1 MYSNN
6 IYMYKLYHID
16 KNSAKS
22 IYIFKGYNHT
32 DDYKEE
38 IDDKKVLN
46 KYLDKED
53 FMSHDTKVFL
63 INDAL
68 YEDDTIDFIKRKI
81 CKAMDVKYGFDELYL
96 FGYVEN
102 KVTNKDIYNILS
114 QNDTIDITY
123 ARLFQ
128 YLSNFY
134 NIDLSTID
142 LGKDVYTFDDI
153 ISLNI
158 EEKELVMKVPIG
170 QRFYINNTYPI
181 TVNPFDTIVMDEILR
196 KEGDNIVS
204 TQNNALML
212 DMKPIKNNTIYLCT
226 PDDIFD
232 FINQHNASSIKQDDE
247 PTKVIEFENFLK
259 LYYPFLYNDGITDE
273 KTYISNKGD
282 IIAKTNNMLDDNFES
297 YNNNISLLH
306 NIYNHKKTELEYL
319 ENGIRTLSFTI
330 EMSEKINIPLEII
343 FKLLNTSSQNPF
355 IKYNPGKGREKMY
368 RLYAE
373 QISRD
378 GRKIPF
384 LQKPYIL
391 KLRAN
396 LARTK
401 SVTVHT
407 IIESKQVNKDSKND
421 TIINTTFFENGFVQ
435 IDYQS
440 SKIESLDNIE
450 KVIMETSVPLI
461 QEISDF
467 LKQKGY
473 NYISFSGF
481 DNTDKINYNEIQHII
496 SLNITKKIK
505 LEKYIGCLSSVI
517 NLINTDLKSGIEMRY
532 KRVGYFNE
540 MDAMEA
546 FITRLVNKNMNRKQ
560 IIPMLQDN
568 FDMTIKDAETKYL
581 DWLSNIQVE
590 QQLHENKKLRIKS
603 NPGFGITIT
612 RVPFKNTIII
622 SVDSITNIK
631 YIPFITMYLDSII
644 RITQDIQSTTVSKQ
658 HINKVC
664 KFKEIVVKNVEDIE
678 GALVENLQQ
687 QSGVSI
693 SDNVLQFDEPIDDD
707 NGLIGLLAEGD
718 EDIDD
723 LGLDFGEED
732 EVGSESSEEK
742 SDVGQEKNVKTP
754 ASPSMSSKASSIGS
768 ELGSELDDGSIEGL
782 VFEGGQDTPVTNSV
796 GTSIS
801 HASDLSDLLD
811 FGDAIT
817 PESSTKSSKKSTA
830 SKTKSPTSVKQKV
843 SEVEDDTLMK
853 DITGMPIKNPNP
865 FFQKMSERD
874 PKLFLKRK
882 TGKFNA
888 YSRTCPMNV
897 RRQPV
902 LLTDKEME
910 KIDRENPGSYSEKI
924 KYGSSPDNQYW
935 YICPRFWCLKT
946 NTSMTEEDVK
956 AGKCGGSDKIIP
968 HDAKVVPK
976 DAFVYEFTDPK
987 EHIDQDGKYV
997 QHYPGFVKQGT
1008 HPDDLCIPCCFKSWD
1023 APVQQKRRDICLKGK
1038 SKEDVPK
1045 KDTIADDYIKGAEK
1059 FPLDQHRWGY
1069 LPLSI
1074 QKILHTD
1081 NSTCFSSTGRGI
1093 KPFKYCL
1100 LRKGVE
1106 TNKNQSFIGVLADI
1120 YYEYLKL
1127 DTQKGDKTKPKS
1139 KVTTPTIKNMKQIIA
1154 DSVTI
1159 DEFITYYNGALI
1171 EAFSRESISINVS
1184 NYKSSDFY
1192 KNIMKN
1198 TNTDI
1203 ERRDKT
1209 NYMKT
1214 IIASYENFIDF
1225 IKDPDIEIDHT
1236 YLWDIVHK
1244 PNTKLFPQGINL
1256 IILEIP
1262 NDDATNNVEIL
1273 CPTNNYS
1280 SYMFDTKK
1288 PSLIVML
1295 KDGYYE
1301 PIYIYRDEETN
1312 IKIHKLFSLYNNTLM
1327 PGLKNMLEVIKRS
1340 YSKCQPL
1347 NSMPEKYEFN
1357 SNIYLEKVIDILKPS
1372 GSPKSE
1378 VDVVEIINQV
1388 IQYNQ
1393 KVIGITVKVN
1403 GVSGYVPI
1411 EPSAQVKSLD
1421 TIYIDDVEW
1430 NGVTQTIDIL
1440 KTIHRITKRKIPCL
1454 PKIKVIEDGL
1464 IVGVLT
1470 ETNQFVMLDAPHEDI
1485 GLDDLESVNDYNYLD
1500 LDKKFILESGLYDKN
1515 REKQIKYIELES
1527 NYFNAFR
1534 NTVRLLLN
1542 KYEHLNVRKEIEGL
1556 LTNKAKLYSQ
1566 KVDSINDILR
1576 KLLDEHV
1583 EFITISETKLLELEN
1598 INSCVGNKKCDT
1610 QYCLTSDKS
1619 CKLLIPRKHLISKH
1633 DNEKIY
1639 FYRMADELIRYG
1651 FIKNYIFNP
1660 KSYLVLDKVDYK
1672 LQDNE
1677 IILLDTILEE
1687 GYFDNLEPM
1696 KTNKYINSQVSE
1708 FIEPQISVP
1717 YSNILDLTQDDSDKA
1732 KSSATTKRKAQ
1743 NCVSRIKDSVVG
1755 SWKKFFDY
1763 KTIEEMYKNN
1773 VQCGYELIK
1782 TLLKDNSSKHSS
1794 ITTHELKQV
1803 LVEKYEILVEKYGL
1817 DKIVKKILL
1826 DQGKEKIKTQIMSK
1840 AVTLSQAIIS
1850 EDYYL
1855 TNLDMILLAQH
1866 YDLPLVI
1873 ISGTQLHEL
1882 RGWNIGLT
1890 TIRETK
1896 KTAQNKKFKKNRK
1909 MWIVN
1914 KDKDYSYY
1922 YFVRQLGIKR
1932 NVPQR
1937 YSLLRTKESVKKNIS
1952 DLKRNMST
1960 MINTIYK
1967 KRPSF
1972 DEYISQYVRGI
1983 KKTKQPLLIEDDTKT
1998 VTQPQLTQKKIVKKR
2013 TPLPSKKITLTQMD

>member
-1 MYSNN
+1 
-6 IYMYKLYHID
+6 MYKLYHID
-16 KNSAKS
+16 KDSAKS

-38 IDDKKVLN
+38 IDDKKIIDE
-46 KYLDKED
+46 YLDKDD
-53 FMSHDTKVFL
+53 FMSYDTKVFL

-96 FGYVEN
+96 FGYIEN

-114 QNDTIDITY
+114 QNDTIQITY
-123 ARLFQ
+123 SRLFQ

-153 ISLNI
+153 IALNI

-212 DMKPIKNNTIYLCT
+212 EMKPIKNKTIYLCT
-226 PDDIFD
+226 PDDILE
-232 FINQHNASSIKQDDE
+232 FIDRHNASSIKQDDE
-247 PTKVIEFENFLK
+247 PTKAIEFENFLK
-259 LYYPFLYNDGITDE
+259 LYYPFLYNNGVTNKE
-273 KTYISNKGD
+273 TYLSNRGKIIS
-282 IIAKTNNMLDDNFES
+282 KTNAMLDDNFES
-297 YNNNISLLH
+297 YNNNVSLLH
-306 NIYNHKKTELEYL
+306 NIYKERKSELDYT
-319 ENGIRTLSFTI
+319 ENGIKTLSFTL
-330 EMSEKINIPLEII
+330 EMSEKINIPLELV
-343 FKLLNTSSQNPF
+343 FKLLNTSIQNPF

-378 GRKIPF
+378 GRKIPL

-396 LARTK
+396 LARSK
-401 SVTVHT
+401 SVTIHT
-407 IIESKQVNKDSKND
+407 IIDSKQVNKDTKND
-421 TIINTTFFENGFVQ
+421 TTINTTFFENGFVQ

-440 SKIESLDNIE
+440 TKIESLENIE
-450 KVIMETSVPLI
+450 KVIMETSVLLI

-467 LKQKGY
+467 LQQKGY
-473 NYISFSGF
+473 NYISFNGF
-481 DNTDKINYNEIQHII
+481 NDTDKINYNEIQHII

-505 LEKYIGCLSSVI
+505 LEKYLGCLSSII

-560 IIPMLQDN
+560 IIPLLQEN
-568 FDMTIKDAETKYL
+568 FDISDKDAEDKYL

-603 NPGFGITIT
+603 NPGFGIRIT
-612 RVPFKNTIII
+612 RVPFKNTIVI

-631 YIPFITMYLDSII
+631 YIPFINMYLDSII
-644 RITQDIQSTTVSKQ
+644 RITQDIQSTTVPKQ
-658 HINKVC
+658 HINNVC
-664 KFKEIVVKNVEDIE
+664 KFKEIVVKNIEDIE
-678 GALVENLQQ
+678 GTIAKNLQQ

-693 SDNVLQFDEPIDDD
+693 SDSALQFDDQIDDD

-723 LGLDFGEED
+723 LGLDFGEDYDSERSND
-732 EVGSESSEEK
+732 SDDDSSKESSKK
-742 SDVGQEKNVKTP
+742 SAAVDSTL
-754 ASPSMSSKASSIGS
+754 SSI
-768 ELGSELDDGSIEGL
+768 GSELDDGSIEGL
-782 VFEGGQDTPVTNSV
+782 IFEGGKNTPLTKSV

-811 FGDAIT
+811 FGDVLT
-817 PESSTKSSKKSTA
+817 PQSSTKSSKKDSASTK
-830 SKTKSPTSVKQKV
+830 KTPSITKQKIPDL
-843 SEVEDDTLMK
+843 DDDALMK

-874 PKLFLKRK
+874 PKLFIKRK

-888 YSRTCPMNV
+888 YSRTCPMNI

-987 EHIDQDGKYV
+987 EHVDQDGNYIT
-997 QHYPGFVKQGT
+997 HYPGFVKQGT

-1023 APVQQKRRDICLKGK
+1023 APVQQRRRDICLKGK
-1038 SKEDVPK
+1038 KKDDIPK
-1045 KDTIADDYIKGAEK
+1045 KDTIVDDYIKGAEK

-1081 NSTCFSSTGRGI
+1081 NSTCFSSSGRGI

-1106 TNKNQSFIGVLADI
+1106 TNRNQSFIGVLADI
-1120 YYEYLKL
+1120 YYEYMKL
-1127 DTQKGDKTKPKS
+1127 ETISDGKTKSKS
-1139 KVTTPTIKNMKQIIA
+1139 KITTPTIKRMKQILV
-1154 DSVTI
+1154 DSISI
-1159 DEFITYYNGALI
+1159 DEFITYYNGSLI
-1171 EAFSRESISINVS
+1171 ETFSRESISINIS
-1184 NYKSSDFY
+1184 KYKSSEFY
-1192 KNIMKN
+1192 KNIMKKVE
-1198 TNTDI
+1198 TDI
-1203 ERRDKT
+1203 ERREKT
-1209 NYMKT
+1209 KYMKT

-1225 IKDPDIEIDHT
+1225 IKDPEIEIDHT

-1244 PNTKLFPQGINL
+1244 PNVKLFPQGINL

-1312 IKIHKLFSLYNNTLM
+1312 VKIHKLFSLYNNTLM

-1347 NSMPEKYEFN
+1347 NSMPEKYEFK
-1357 SNIYLEKVIDILKPS
+1357 SNLYLEKVIDILKSS
-1372 GSPKSE
+1372 GNPNID
-1378 VDVVEIINQV
+1378 VDSVEIINQV

-1393 KVIGITVKVN
+1393 KVVGINVKVN

-1411 EPSAQVKSLD
+1411 EPSGQVKTLE
-1421 TIYIDDVEW
+1421 TKYIDEVEW
-1430 NGVTQTIDIL
+1430 KGLTQTIDIL
-1440 KTIHRITKRKIPCL
+1440 KKIHRLSKRKIPCL
-1454 PKIKVIEDGL
+1454 PKIKVLEDGL
-1464 IVGVLT
+1464 IVGLLT
-1470 ETNQFVMLDAPHEDI
+1470 ETNQFIMLDAPHEDI
-1485 GLDDLESVNDYNYLD
+1485 GVDDLVSVDDYNYMD
-1500 LDKKFILESGLYDKN
+1500 LDKKFMVESGLYDKN

-1542 KYEHLNVRKEIEGL
+1542 KYEHLDVRKEIEGF
-1556 LTNKAKLYSQ
+1556 LTNKAKLYSE
-1566 KVDSINDILR
+1566 KIASINDILR
-1576 KLLDEHV
+1576 KLLDEHID
-1583 EFITISETKLLELEN
+1583 FISISETKLLELEN
-1598 INSCVGNKKCDT
+1598 INSCFGNKKCDT

-1633 DNEKIY
+1633 DNENIY

-1677 IILLDTILEE
+1677 IILLDTILQE

-1696 KTNKYINSQVSE
+1696 KTNKYINRQVAE
-1708 FIEPQISVP
+1708 FIEPQISIP
-1717 YSNILDLTQDDSDKA
+1717 YNNILDLTQDASDKITA
-1732 KSSATTKRKAQ
+1732 ETKKYKSIK
-1743 NCVSRIKDSVVG
+1743 CVSRIRDSVVG

-1763 KTIEEMYKNN
+1763 KTFEVMYKNN
-1773 VQCGYELIK
+1773 THCGYELLK
-1782 TLLKDNSSKHSS
+1782 ALLKDYNSKYTS
-1794 ITTHELKQV
+1794 ITTRELKEV
-1803 LVEKYEILVEKYGL
+1803 LINKYESLVEKYGV

-1826 DQGKEKIKTQIMSK
+1826 DQGKEKIKTQIMSN

-1850 EDYYL
+1850 EDYYI
-1855 TNLDMILLAQH
+1855 TNLDMILLAKH
-1866 YDLPLVI
+1866 YDLPLAI
-1873 ISGTQLHEL
+1873 ISGTQMHEL
-1882 RGWNIGLT
+1882 RGWNIGIT

-1896 KTAQNKKFKKNRK
+1896 KTAQNDKYKKNRK

-1914 KDKDYSYY
+1914 KDKEYSYY

-1932 NVPQR
+1932 NIPQR
-1937 YSLLRTKESVKKNIS
+1937 YSLLRTKETIKFDIS
-1952 DLKRNMST
+1952 ELKRNIIIM
-1960 MINTIYK
+1960 MNTIYK
-1967 KRPSF
+1967 KRPSLH
-1972 DEYISQYVRGI
+1972 DYISQYVRGI
-1983 KKTKQPLLIEDDTKT
+1983 KKISQPLLIEDDTNKQSET
-1998 VTQPQLTQKKIVKKR
+1998 SIQEKKR
-2013 TPLPSKKITLTQMD
+2013 SSRTILKNKRINLVQTD